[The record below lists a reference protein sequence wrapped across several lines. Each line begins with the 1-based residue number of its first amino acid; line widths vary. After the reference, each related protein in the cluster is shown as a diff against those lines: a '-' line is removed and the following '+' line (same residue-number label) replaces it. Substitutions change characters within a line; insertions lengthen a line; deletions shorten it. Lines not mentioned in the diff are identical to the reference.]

1 MSAYA
6 AIDNIAGRIEARLSE
21 EQRTLLLAAAE
32 SAATR
37 GERAFLVGGVV
48 RDLLL
53 GAGGL
58 DLDVVVEGDARETAR
73 GLAAASGGR
82 VKTHDRFLTAT
93 MSVGAVRIDFATAR
107 KERYARPGALPTVRP
122 ADVDADLARR
132 DFTVNAMA
140 VSLDPK
146 RFGDLIDPHGGRA
159 DLDAGLIRVLH
170 ERSFIDDATRILRA
184 CRYAARFGFALED
197 GTERLAM
204 EATGRLRAISGS
216 RIRHEIE
223 RTLEEAAPGA
233 AFDLAERLGALAA
246 IHPGFRLGPATAR
259 ALDEARG
266 EAPSGAALGF
276 AILGAAVPED
286 TTTALAKRLAAPTD
300 MRRAMTDASRLAAR
314 LDALAAPTLRG
325 SEVYAALSP
334 YVREA
339 VLACRFT
346 AGDGIMAERIDDFT
360 GRLADVRPVLS
371 GDDVI
376 ALGIESGPRVGQL
389 LAGLLR
395 ARLDGE
401 VETKQDEIEAVRAWR
416 QEPAEGRDDD

>member
-6 AIDNIAGRIEARLSE
+6 AIDNIAGRIKQRLSRE
-21 EQRTLLLAAAE
+21 RQDLLLAAAE

-37 GERAFLVGGVV
+37 GERAFLVGGIV

-58 DLDVVVEGDARETAR
+58 DLDVMVEGDAREAAR
-73 GLAAASGGR
+73 GLAAARGGR

-93 MSVGAVRIDFATAR
+93 VSVGAVRIDFATAR

-122 ADVDADLARR
+122 ADLDADLARR

-140 VSLDPK
+140 ASLDPQ
-146 RFGDLIDPHGGRA
+146 RFGDVIDPHGGRA

-246 IHPGFRLGPATAR
+246 IHPGFRLGPATTR
-259 ALDEARG
+259 ALDEANDG
-266 EAPSGAALGF
+266 GGALGF
-276 AILGAAVPED
+276 AILGAAVPEE
-286 TTTALAKRLAAPTD
+286 TATALAKRLAAPTD

-314 LDALAAPTLRG
+314 LDALAAPTLRD

-360 GRLADVRPVLS
+360 GRLADVRPALS

-376 ALGIESGPRVGQL
+376 ALGVEPGPRVGRM
-389 LAGLLR
+389 LAELLR

-401 VETKQDEIEAVRAWR
+401 VESREDEIEAVRAQR
-416 QEPAEGRDDD
+416 QDSAEGHDDD

>member
-58 DLDVVVEGDARETAR
+58 DLDVMMEGDAREAAR
-73 GLAAASGGR
+73 GLAAARGGT

-93 MSVGAVRIDFATAR
+93 VSVGAVRIDFATAR

-122 ADVDADLARR
+122 ADLDADLARR

-140 VSLDPK
+140 ASLDPQ
-146 RFGDLIDPHGGRA
+146 RFGDVIDPHGGRA
-159 DLDAGLIRVLH
+159 DLDAGLVRVLH
-170 ERSFIDDATRILRA
+170 QRSFTDDATRILRA
-184 CRYAARFGFALED
+184 CRYAARFGFALE
-197 GTERLAM
+197 GETERLAG
-204 EATGRLRAISGS
+204 EAAGRLSAISSS

-259 ALDEARG
+259 ALDEAAG
-266 EAPSGAALGF
+266 GGTLGF
-276 AILGAAVPED
+276 AILGAALSEE
-286 TTTALAKRLAAPTD
+286 TAAALAKRLAARAGI
-300 MRRAMTDASRLAAR
+300 RRAMTDAARLASR
-314 LDALAAPTLRG
+314 REALAAPALRD

-339 VLACRFT
+339 VLACRLT

-376 ALGIESGPRVGQL
+376 ALGVEPGPLIGQL
-389 LAGLLR
+389 LAELLR

-401 VETKQDEIEAVRAWR
+401 VESREDEIEAVRAQR
-416 QEPAEGRDDD
+416 QDSAEGHDDD

>member
-6 AIDNIAGRIEARLSE
+6 AIDNIAGRIRQRLSE
-21 EQRTLLLAAAE
+21 ERRGLLLAAAE
-32 SAATR
+32 SAAKR
-37 GERAFLVGGVV
+37 GERAFLVGGIV

-58 DLDVVVEGDARETAR
+58 DLDVMMEGDARESAR
-73 GLAAASGGR
+73 VLAAARGGT

-93 MSVGAVRIDFATAR
+93 VSVGAVRLDFATAR

-122 ADVDADLARR
+122 ADLDADLARR

-140 VSLDPK
+140 ASLDPK
-146 RFGDLIDPHGGRA
+146 RFGDVIDPHGGRA
-159 DLDAGLIRVLH
+159 DLDAGLIRILH

-246 IHPGFRLGPATAR
+246 MHPGFRLGHATAR
-259 ALDEARG
+259 ALG
-266 EAPSGAALGF
+266 EAASGGGALGF
-276 AILGAAVPED
+276 AILGAALSEE
-286 TTTALAKRLAAPTD
+286 TAAALAKRLAAPVLI
-300 MRRAMTDASRLAAR
+300 RRAMTDASRLAAR
-314 LDALAAPTLRG
+314 LDALAAPALKD

-360 GRLADVRPVLS
+360 GRLADVRPALS

-376 ALGIESGPRVGQL
+376 ALGVEPGPLIGQL
-389 LAGLLR
+389 LAELLR

-401 VETKQDEIEAVRAWR
+401 VETRQDEIEAVRAWR

>member
-6 AIDNIAGRIEARLSE
+6 AIDNIAGRIEARLSG
-21 EQRTLLLAAAE
+21 EQRSLLLAAAE

-37 GERAFLVGGVV
+37 GGRAFLVGGVV

-53 GAGGL
+53 GADGL
-58 DLDVVVEGDARETAR
+58 DLDVVVEGDAREAAR
-73 GLAAASGGR
+73 GLAAMSGGR
-82 VKTHDRFLTAT
+82 VTTHDRFLTAT
-93 MSVGAVRIDFATAR
+93 VSVRAVRIDFATAR
-107 KERYARPGALPTVRP
+107 KERYARPGALPTVRA
-122 ADVDADLARR
+122 ADLDADLARR

-140 VSLDPK
+140 ASLDPQ
-146 RFGDLIDPHGGRA
+146 RFGDVIDPYGGRA

-184 CRYAARFGFALED
+184 CRYAARFGFTLEA
-197 GTERLAM
+197 GTERLAK
-204 EATGRLRAISGS
+204 EAAGRLHAISGS
-216 RIRHEIE
+216 RVRHEIE

-233 AFDLAERLGALAA
+233 AFDLAEGLGALAA
-246 IHPGFRLGPATAR
+246 IHPGFRLGPATTR
-259 ALDEARG
+259 ALDEAAG
-266 EAPSGAALGF
+266 GGGALGF
-276 AILGAAVPED
+276 AILGAALSEE
-286 TTTALAKRLAAPTD
+286 TAAALAKRLAARAGI
-300 MRRAMTDASRLAAR
+300 RRAMTDAARLASR
-314 LDALAAPTLRG
+314 LDALAAPTLKD
-325 SEVYAALSP
+325 SAVYAALSP

-346 AGDGIMAERIDDFT
+346 AQGGIMAERIDDFT

-376 ALGIESGPRVGQL
+376 ALGVESGPHVGQL

-401 VETKQDEIEAVRAWR
+401 VETRQDEIEAVRAWR

>member
-58 DLDVVVEGDARETAR
+58 DLDVMVEGDAREAAR
-73 GLAAASGGR
+73 GLAGAVGGR

-93 MSVGAVRIDFATAR
+93 VSVGAVRIDFATAR

-122 ADVDADLARR
+122 ADLDADLARR

-140 VSLDPK
+140 ASLDPQ
-146 RFGDLIDPHGGRA
+146 RFGDVIDPHDGRA
-159 DLDAGLIRVLH
+159 DLDAGLIRILH

-184 CRYAARFGFALED
+184 CRYAARFGFTLED
-197 GTERLAM
+197 GTERLAKV
-204 EATGRLRAISGS
+204 AAGRLRAISGS

-246 IHPGFRLGPATAR
+246 IHPGFRLGPATTR
-259 ALDEARG
+259 ALDEADDG
-266 EAPSGAALGF
+266 GGALGF
-276 AILGAAVPED
+276 AILGAALSEE
-286 TTTALAKRLAAPTD
+286 TAAALAKRLAARAGI
-300 MRRAMTDASRLAAR
+300 RRAMTDAARLASR
-314 LDALAAPTLRG
+314 REALAAPALRT

-346 AGDGIMAERIDDFT
+346 AQGGIMAERIDDFT

-376 ALGIESGPRVGQL
+376 ALGVESGPRVGRM

-401 VETKQDEIEAVRAWR
+401 VETRQDEIEAVRAWR

>member
-6 AIDNIAGRIEARLSE
+6 AIDNIAGRIDERLSG
-21 EQRTLLLAAAE
+21 EQRSLLLAAAE
-32 SAATR
+32 SAAKR
-37 GERAFLVGGVV
+37 GGRAFLVGGVV

-58 DLDVVVEGDARETAR
+58 DLDVMVEGDARETAR
-73 GLAAASGGR
+73 ELAAALSGT
-82 VKTHDRFLTAT
+82 VTTHDRFLTAT
-93 MSVGAVRIDFATAR
+93 VSVGAVRIDFATAR

-122 ADVDADLARR
+122 ADLDADLARR

-140 VSLDPK
+140 ASLDPQ

-184 CRYAARFGFALED
+184 CRYAARFGFTLED
-197 GTERLAM
+197 ETERLAR
-204 EATGRLRAISGS
+204 ETTGRLHAISGS
-216 RIRHEIE
+216 RVRHEIE

-246 IHPGFRLGPATAR
+246 IHPGFRLGPATTR
-259 ALDEARG
+259 ALD
-266 EAPSGAALGF
+266 AAAGGGGTLGF
-276 AILGAAVPED
+276 AILGAALSEE
-286 TTTALAKRLAAPTD
+286 TAAALAKRLAVRAGI
-300 MRRAMTDASRLAAR
+300 RRAMTDAARLASR
-314 LDALAAPTLRG
+314 REALAAPALRN

-376 ALGIESGPRVGQL
+376 ALGVESGPRVGQL

>member
-1 MSAYA
+1 MSAYT
-6 AIDNIAGRIEARLSE
+6 AIDNIAGRIKQRLSE

-37 GERAFLVGGVV
+37 GGRAFLVGGVV

-58 DLDVVVEGDARETAR
+58 DLDVMVEGDAREAAR
-73 GLAAASGGR
+73 GLAAASGGK
-82 VKTHDRFLTAT
+82 VTTHDRFLTAT
-93 MSVGAVRIDFATAR
+93 VSVRAVRIDFATAR

-122 ADVDADLARR
+122 ADLAADLARR

-140 VSLDPK
+140 ASLDPQ
-146 RFGDLIDPHGGRA
+146 RFGDVIDPHGGRA
-159 DLDAGLIRVLH
+159 DLDAGLIRILH

-184 CRYAARFGFALED
+184 CRYAARFGFTLE
-197 GTERLAM
+197 GETERLAR
-204 EATGRLRAISGS
+204 EAAGRLRAISGS

-246 IHPGFRLGPATAR
+246 IHPGFRLGPATTR
-259 ALDEARG
+259 ALDEAAG
-266 EAPSGAALGF
+266 GGALGF
-276 AILGAAVPED
+276 AILGAALSED

-314 LDALAAPTLRG
+314 LDALAAPTLRD

-339 VLACRFT
+339 VLACRLT
-346 AGDGIMAERIDDFT
+346 AGDGIMAELIDDFT
-360 GRLADVRPVLS
+360 GRLADVRPALS

-376 ALGIESGPRVGQL
+376 ALGVEPGPLIGRM
-389 LAGLLR
+389 LAELLR

-401 VETKQDEIEAVRAWR
+401 VESREDEIEAVRAQR
-416 QEPAEGRDDD
+416 QDSAEGHDDD

>member
-32 SAATR
+32 SAAKR

-53 GAGGL
+53 GTGGL
-58 DLDVVVEGDARETAR
+58 DLDVMVEGDAREAAR
-73 GLAAASGGR
+73 GLAAARGGT

-93 MSVGAVRIDFATAR
+93 VSVGAVRLDFATAR

-122 ADVDADLARR
+122 ADLDTDLARR

-146 RFGDLIDPHGGRA
+146 RFGDVIDPHGGRA

-197 GTERLAM
+197 GTERLAR
-204 EATGRLRAISGS
+204 EATGRLHVISGS

-233 AFDLAERLGALAA
+233 AFDLAEGLGALAS
-246 IHPGFRLGPATAR
+246 INPGFRLGPATAR
-259 ALDEARG
+259 ALDEADDG
-266 EAPSGAALGF
+266 GGALGF
-276 AILGAAVPED
+276 AILGAALPEE
-286 TTTALAKRLAAPTD
+286 TAAALAKRLAARAEV
-300 MRRAMTDASRLAAR
+300 RRAMTDAARLASR
-314 LDALAAPTLRG
+314 REVLAAPALRN

-371 GDDVI
+371 GDDVV
-376 ALGIESGPRVGQL
+376 ALGVEPGPRVGQL
-389 LAGLLR
+389 LAELLR

>member
-1 MSAYA
+1 MSAYT
-6 AIDNIAGRIEARLSE
+6 AIDNIAGRIKQRLSG

-32 SAATR
+32 SAAKR

-58 DLDVVVEGDARETAR
+58 DLDVMVEGDAREAAR
-73 GLAAASGGR
+73 GLAAARGGT

-93 MSVGAVRIDFATAR
+93 VSVGAVRIDFATAR
-107 KERYARPGALPTVRP
+107 KERYARPGALPTVR
-122 ADVDADLARR
+122 AAELDADPARR

-140 VSLDPK
+140 ASLDPQ
-146 RFGDLIDPHGGRA
+146 RFGDVIDPHGGRA

-184 CRYAARFGFALED
+184 CRYAARFGFMLED

-233 AFDLAERLGALAA
+233 AFDLAEGLGALAS

-259 ALDEARG
+259 ALDEAAG
-266 EAPSGAALGF
+266 GGGALGF
-276 AILGAAVPED
+276 AILGAALSEE
-286 TTTALAKRLAAPTD
+286 TAAALAKRLAARAGI
-300 MRRAMTDASRLAAR
+300 RRAMTDAARLESR
-314 LDALAAPTLRG
+314 LDALAAPALRN

-339 VLACRFT
+339 VLACRLT

-376 ALGIESGPRVGQL
+376 ALGVEPGPLIGQL
-389 LAGLLR
+389 LAELLR

-401 VETKQDEIEAVRAWR
+401 VETREDEIEAVRAWR
-416 QEPAEGRDDD
+416 QDSAEGHDDD

>member
-58 DLDVVVEGDARETAR
+58 DLDVMVEGDAREAAR
-73 GLAAASGGR
+73 GLAAARGGR

-93 MSVGAVRIDFATAR
+93 VSVGAVRMDFATAR

-122 ADVDADLARR
+122 ADLDADLARR

-140 VSLDPK
+140 ASLDPQ
-146 RFGDLIDPHGGRA
+146 RFGDVIDPHGGRA
-159 DLDAGLIRVLH
+159 DLDAGLIRILH

-184 CRYAARFGFALED
+184 CRYAARFGFTLED
-197 GTERLAM
+197 KTERLAG

-246 IHPGFRLGPATAR
+246 IHPGFRLGHATAR
-259 ALDEARG
+259 ALDEAAG
-266 EAPSGAALGF
+266 GGGALGF
-276 AILGAAVPED
+276 AILGAALSEE
-286 TTTALAKRLAAPTD
+286 TAAALAKRLAARAGI
-300 MRRAMTDASRLAAR
+300 RRAMTDASRLAAR
-314 LDALAAPTLRG
+314 LDALAAPTHSRTAR
-325 SEVYAALSP
+325 STPRSP
-334 YVREA
+334 PTSARPC
-339 VLACRFT
+339 L
-346 AGDGIMAERIDDFT
+346 
-360 GRLADVRPVLS
+360 LADS
-371 GDDVI
+371 
-376 ALGIESGPRVGQL
+376 PRGT
-389 LAGLLR
+389 G
-395 ARLDGE
+395 
-401 VETKQDEIEAVRAWR
+401 
-416 QEPAEGRDDD
+416 

>member
-6 AIDNIAGRIEARLSE
+6 AIDNIAGRIRQRLSE
-21 EQRTLLLAAAE
+21 ERRGLLLAAAE
-32 SAATR
+32 SAAKR
-37 GERAFLVGGVV
+37 GERAFLVGGIV

-58 DLDVVVEGDARETAR
+58 DLDVMMEGDARESAR
-73 GLAAASGGR
+73 VLAAARGGT

-93 MSVGAVRIDFATAR
+93 VSVGAVRLDFATAR

-122 ADVDADLARR
+122 ADLDADLARR

-140 VSLDPK
+140 ASLDPK
-146 RFGDLIDPHGGRA
+146 RFGDVIDPHGGRA
-159 DLDAGLIRVLH
+159 DLDAGLIRILH

-246 IHPGFRLGPATAR
+246 MHPGFRLGHATAR
-259 ALDEARG
+259 ALG
-266 EAPSGAALGF
+266 EAASGGGALGF
-276 AILGAAVPED
+276 AILGAALSEE
-286 TTTALAKRLAAPTD
+286 TAAALAKRLAAPVLI
-300 MRRAMTDASRLAAR
+300 RRAMTDASRLAAR
-314 LDALAAPTLRG
+314 LDALAAPALKD

-360 GRLADVRPVLS
+360 GRLADVRPALS
-371 GDDVI
+371 GDDVV
-376 ALGIESGPRVGQL
+376 ALGVEPGPLIGQL
-389 LAGLLR
+389 LAELLR

-401 VETKQDEIEAVRAWR
+401 VETRQDEIEAVRAWR

>member
-6 AIDNIAGRIEARLSE
+6 AIDNIAGRIDERLSG
-21 EQRTLLLAAAE
+21 EQRHLLLAAAE
-32 SAATR
+32 SAAKR
-37 GERAFLVGGVV
+37 GGRAFLVGGVV

-53 GAGGL
+53 GADGL
-58 DLDVVVEGDARETAR
+58 DLDVVVEGDAREAAR

-82 VKTHDRFLTAT
+82 VTTHDRFLTAT
-93 MSVGAVRIDFATAR
+93 VSVGAVRIDFATAR
-107 KERYARPGALPTVRP
+107 IERYARPGALPTVRA
-122 ADVDADLARR
+122 ADLDADLARR

-146 RFGDLIDPHGGRA
+146 RFGDVIDPHGGRA

-184 CRYAARFGFALED
+184 CRYAARFGFTLED
-197 GTERLAM
+197 ETERLAK
-204 EATGRLRAISGS
+204 EAAGRLHAISGS

-223 RTLEEAAPGA
+223 RTLEESAPGA
-233 AFDLAERLGALAA
+233 AFDLAEGLGALAA
-246 IHPGFRLGPATAR
+246 IHPAFTLGHATAR
-259 ALDEARG
+259 ALAAADG
-266 EAPSGAALGF
+266 GGALGF
-276 AILGAAVPED
+276 AILGAALSEE
-286 TTTALAKRLAAPTD
+286 TAAALAKRLATRAEV
-300 MRRAMTDASRLAAR
+300 RRAMTDASRLASR
-314 LDALAAPTLRG
+314 REALAAPALKD

-346 AGDGIMAERIDDFT
+346 AQGGIMAERIDDFT

-376 ALGIESGPRVGQL
+376 ALGVEPGPRIGRL
-389 LAGLLR
+389 LAELLR

-401 VETKQDEIEAVRAWR
+401 VETRQDEIEAVRAQR
-416 QEPAEGRDDD
+416 QDSAEGHDDD

>member
-6 AIDNIAGRIEARLSE
+6 AIDNIAGRIKQRLSGE
-21 EQRTLLLAAAE
+21 RQDLLLAAAE
-32 SAATR
+32 SAAKR

-58 DLDVVVEGDARETAR
+58 DLDVMVEGDAREAAR
-73 GLAAASGGR
+73 GLAAARGGT

-93 MSVGAVRIDFATAR
+93 VSVGTVRIDFATAR

-122 ADVDADLARR
+122 ADLDTDLARR

-146 RFGDLIDPHGGRA
+146 RFGDVIDPHGGRT

-184 CRYAARFGFALED
+184 CRYAARFGFTLED
-197 GTERLAM
+197 ETERLAR
-204 EATGRLRAISGS
+204 EATGRLHAISGS

-246 IHPGFRLGPATAR
+246 IHPGFRLGHATAR
-259 ALDEARG
+259 ALDEAAG
-266 EAPSGAALGF
+266 GGGALGF
-276 AILGAAVPED
+276 AILGAALSEE
-286 TTTALAKRLAAPTD
+286 TAAALAKRLAARVLGI
-300 MRRAMTDASRLAAR
+300 RRAMTDAARLASR
-314 LDALAAPTLRG
+314 REALAAPALKD

-360 GRLADVRPVLS
+360 GRLADVRPALS

-376 ALGIESGPRVGQL
+376 ALGVEPGPRVGRI
-389 LAGLLR
+389 LAELLR

-401 VETKQDEIEAVRAWR
+401 VETRQDEIEAVRAWR

>member
-1 MSAYA
+1 M
-6 AIDNIAGRIEARLSE
+6 
-21 EQRTLLLAAAE
+21 LLAAAE
-32 SAATR
+32 SAAKR
-37 GERAFLVGGVV
+37 GERAFLVGGIV

-58 DLDVVVEGDARETAR
+58 DLDVMVEGDAREAAR
-73 GLAAASGGR
+73 GLAAARGGT

-93 MSVGAVRIDFATAR
+93 VSVGAVRIDFATAR

-122 ADVDADLARR
+122 ADLDADLARR

-140 VSLDPK
+140 ASLDPQ
-146 RFGDLIDPHGGRA
+146 RFGDVIDPHGGRA

-184 CRYAARFGFALED
+184 CRYAARFGFTLED
-197 GTERLAM
+197 ETERLAR

-246 IHPGFRLGPATAR
+246 IHPGFHLGHATAR
-259 ALDEARG
+259 ALDEA
-266 EAPSGAALGF
+266 ASGGGTLGF
-276 AILGAAVPED
+276 AILGAALSEE
-286 TTTALAKRLAAPTD
+286 TAAALAKRLAVRAGI
-300 MRRAMTDASRLAAR
+300 RRAMTDAARLASR
-314 LDALAAPTLRG
+314 REALAAPALKD

>member
-6 AIDNIAGRIEARLSE
+6 AIDNIAGRIKQRLSGE
-21 EQRTLLLAAAE
+21 RQDLLLAAAE
-32 SAATR
+32 SAAKR
-37 GERAFLVGGVV
+37 GERAFLVGGIV

-58 DLDVVVEGDARETAR
+58 DLDVMVEGDAREAAR
-73 GLAAASGGR
+73 GLAAARGGT

-93 MSVGAVRIDFATAR
+93 VSVGAVRIDFATAR

-122 ADVDADLARR
+122 ADLDADLARR

-140 VSLDPK
+140 ASLDPK
-146 RFGDLIDPHGGRA
+146 RFGDVIDPHGGRT

-170 ERSFIDDATRILRA
+170 ERSFIDDGTRILRA

-246 IHPGFRLGPATAR
+246 MHPGFRLGHATAR
-259 ALDEARG
+259 ALDK
-266 EAPSGAALGF
+266 AAGDGGTLGF
-276 AILGAAVPED
+276 AILGAALSEE
-286 TTTALAKRLAAPTD
+286 TAAALAKRLAAPVLI
-300 MRRAMTDASRLAAR
+300 RRAMTDASRLAAR
-314 LDALAAPTLRG
+314 LDALAAPALKD

-371 GDDVI
+371 GDDVV
-376 ALGIESGPRVGQL
+376 ALGVEPGPRVGQL
-389 LAGLLR
+389 LAELLR

-401 VETKQDEIEAVRAWR
+401 VETKQDDIEAVRAWR